1 MKKIKNCL
9 FALIGVTVLSAG
21 LASCNG
27 GQDVTSE
34 TPITSQTDT
43 SSVTS
48 TSTVP
53 VNYITI
59 AEAKT
64 KSVGTTV
71 TVRGKVTAVSGTS
84 AFISDSTGG
93 IYVYN
98 IAYDA
103 TDTAINN
110 KTWTLGMSVEVKSV
124 LAEYSGLI
132 QLSNYS
138 NGKITGTYAVEVEEE
153 VTAMTPIELNETTY
167 AALTSANTGNLYTFT
182 ATFVDTQPK
191 TGTAVSCN
199 FTLGSTKIVLRT
211 DKYDTVGISTT
222 FVAGSQYKFTI
233 PLSWYGTSAQFALV
247 GTGVIIEV
255 L

>member
-1 MKKIKNCL
+1 MRKIKNCL

-48 TSTVP
+48 ASTVP

-59 AEAKT
+59 AETKT
-64 KSVGTTV
+64 KSV
-71 TVRGKVTAVSGTS
+71 K
-84 AFISDSTGG
+84 
-93 IYVYN
+93 
-98 IAYDA
+98 
-103 TDTAINN
+103 
-110 KTWTLGMSVEVKSV
+110 
-124 LAEYSGLI
+124 
-132 QLSNYS
+132 
-138 NGKITGTYAVEVEEE
+138 
-153 VTAMTPIELNETTY
+153 TTY
-167 AALTSANTGNLYTFT
+167 AALTSADTGNLYTFT

-191 TGTAVSCN
+191 TGAAVSCN
-199 FTLGSTKIVLRT
+199 FTLGSTEIVLRT

-233 PLSWYGTSAQFALV
+233 SLSWYRCNN
-247 GTGVIIEV
+247 
-255 L
+255 